1 MTNTATRP
9 ETTPPVPSPARSAPP
24 PKVRRRPGGILL
36 AVVLAA
42 AGAVGAGVAWS
53 ATSNAQVV
61 LVAAQTIP
69 RGTVIDADDLRRV
82 RVGAGNGLDA
92 MSGDEATTVV
102 GKRAALDIAVG
113 SSISPDAV
121 TDALVPPTGQSV
133 VAVPLTTEPGTP
145 LAPGDKVRVVVTP
158 TTPEAEPGG
167 LPDFADGEVV
177 TVHVAPAS
185 KQTVVDV
192 QLPHDD
198 ALTLVGG
205 LATGTAQLI
214 LDTREVG

>member
-24 PKVRRRPGGILL
+24 PKVRRRPVGILL

-92 MSGDEATTVV
+92 MPGDEATTVV

-121 TDALVPPTGQSV
+121 TDAVVPPAGQSV

-145 LAPGDKVRVVVTP
+145 LVPGDKVRVVVTP
-158 TTPEAEPGG
+158 TTPESEPGG

-192 QLPHDD
+192 LLPHDD
-198 ALTLVGG
+198 ALALTGG